1 MLMQIKNIIGAVV
14 GVIGTVIAH
23 LFGGWSSTM
32 TTLLILMG
40 LDYLTGLIIAGVFN
54 KSKKSKTGKLS
65 SNECWKGLCK
75 KGISLCFV
83 LVGHRLDLMLGTDYV
98 REFVAIS
105 FIVTELIS
113 LVENAGIMG
122 VPIPKVIMNVIDILN
137 KKVGDDDNGKN

>member
-1 MLMQIKNIIGAVV
+1 MQIKYIVGGVV

-40 LDYLTGLIIAGVFN
+40 LDYLTGLIIAGVFK
-54 KSKKSKTGKLS
+54 KSKKSKTGSLS
-65 SNECWKGLCK
+65 SNECWKGVCK
-75 KGISLCFV
+75 KGVALAFV
-83 LVGHRLDLMLGTDYV
+83 LIGHRVDLMLGTDYV
-98 REFVAIS
+98 RDFVAIS
-105 FIVTELIS
+105 FIISELIS

-137 KKVGDDDNGKN
+137 KKVGEDSNGQT

>member
-1 MLMQIKNIIGAVV
+1 MQYKNIIGAVV
-14 GVIGTVIAH
+14 GIIGTVIAH

-54 KSKKSKTGKLS
+54 KSKKSKTGKLN
-65 SNECWKGLCK
+65 SNECWKGICK

-83 LVGHRLDLMLGTDYV
+83 LVGHRIDLMLGTDYV
-98 REFVAIS
+98 RDFVAIS

-137 KKVGDDDNGKN
+137 KKVGEDNNGTN

>member
-137 KKVGDDDNGKN
+137 KKVGDDDNGKK